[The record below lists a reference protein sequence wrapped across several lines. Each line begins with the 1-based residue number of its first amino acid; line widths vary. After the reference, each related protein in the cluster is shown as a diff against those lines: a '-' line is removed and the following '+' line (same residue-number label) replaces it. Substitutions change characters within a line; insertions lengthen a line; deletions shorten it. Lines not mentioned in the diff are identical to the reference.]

1 MTALKPKLD
10 HANRDY
16 IRKQRRSL
24 QSRFIRFATEQYL
37 PPEHETLFS
46 DWLWFDVEGESG
58 CSIGEL
64 YLQENGP
71 YLDTAS
77 RNCLEALSRSRLG
90 IYEAIGSS
98 YMHLLVR
105 DLATGLE
112 QAVLLKEPLEFDN
125 SATIL
130 LGRLAPART
139 TCSEWLMVEDKALK
153 RLFDG
158 ISILVESLR

>member
-1 MTALKPKLD
+1 MILFIRYNDIMTALKLKLD

-64 YLQENGP
+64 YLQE
-71 YLDTAS
+71 
-77 RNCLEALSRSRLG
+77 
-90 IYEAIGSS
+90 
-98 YMHLLVR
+98 
-105 DLATGLE
+105 TGH
-112 QAVLLKEPLEFDN
+112 
-125 SATIL
+125 
-130 LGRLAPART
+130 
-139 TCSEWLMVEDKALK
+139 
-153 RLFDG
+153 
-158 ISILVESLR
+158 ISIQPRATVWKP